1 MKRIGRLYGV
11 GLGPGD
17 PELVSLKAA
26 RILSEVPVIFVP
38 KGGRESRALSI
49 IREIVGEGKEVVEL
63 SFPMLEEDEG
73 KWEKAA
79 NAIWGRLSRGEDC
92 AFAVEGDPLL
102 YSSFVPLLSLFQ
114 RRFPQV
120 EIKVIP
126 GISSLNAAAASIP
139 LPLAR
144 REERLAILPAIY
156 EKDGLKEILE
166 KFDTVAFF
174 KVHRSLKRILNLL
187 ERIGFSGSCFLVEEA
202 TTKKEKV
209 IRDIE
214 EMKKARPGYFSL
226 LLVKKEGRFSTHL

>member
-1 MKRIGRLYGV
+1 M

-26 RILSEVPVIFVP
+26 RVLSEVPVIFVP

-49 IREIVGEGKEVVEL
+49 VKGVVGEEKEIVEL

-73 KWEKAA
+73 RWEEAA
-79 NAIWGRLSRGEDC
+79 SAIWGRLSRGEDC

-102 YSSFVPLLSLFQ
+102 YSTFVPLIAFFQ

-120 EIKVIP
+120 KIKVIS
-126 GISSLNAAAASIP
+126 GITSLSAAAASIP

-144 REERLAILPAIY
+144 KEERLAILPAIY
-156 EKDGLKEILE
+156 EKDDLEEILK

-174 KVHRSLKRILNLL
+174 KVHRSLERILNLL

-202 TTKKEKV
+202 TTKEEKV
-209 IRDIE
+209 IGDIE

-226 LLVKKEGRFSTHL
+226 LLVKRSK

>member
-1 MKRIGRLYGV
+1 V

-49 IREIVGEGKEVVEL
+49 IKGMGGEEKQVVEV

-73 KWEKAA
+73 QWEKAA
-79 NAIWGRLSRGEDC
+79 SAIWERLSRGKDC

-102 YSSFVPLLSLFQ
+102 YSTFVPLLAFFR

-126 GISSLNAAAASIP
+126 GISSLSAAVASIP

-144 REERLAILPAIY
+144 REERLAVLPATY
-156 EKDGLKEILE
+156 EKDDLKEILE
-166 KFDTVAFF
+166 KFDVVAFF
-174 KVHRSLKRILNLL
+174 KVHRSLERILNLL
-187 ERIGFSGSCFLVEEA
+187 ERAGFSGSCFLVEEA
-202 TTKKEKV
+202 STRKEKV
-209 IRDIE
+209 IRDVE
-214 EMKKARPGYFSL
+214 EMRNAKPGYFSL
-226 LLVKKEGRFSTHL
+226 LLVRRMR